1 MTVNNDH
8 YLAFLTYG
16 KIGCFVYAITKLNLF
31 QSEFERLVD
40 DGKFLE
46 HGEYDKQMYGTTI
59 TSVRNIIASGKVRA
73 IRVRYIKKEK

>member
-1 MTVNNDH
+1 M
-8 YLAFLTYG
+8 
-16 KIGCFVYAITKLNLF
+16 F

-59 TSVRNIIASGKVRA
+59 TSVRNIIASGKVNPYNKVTGCLS
-73 IRVRYIKKEK
+73 VRLFVCLCVCL